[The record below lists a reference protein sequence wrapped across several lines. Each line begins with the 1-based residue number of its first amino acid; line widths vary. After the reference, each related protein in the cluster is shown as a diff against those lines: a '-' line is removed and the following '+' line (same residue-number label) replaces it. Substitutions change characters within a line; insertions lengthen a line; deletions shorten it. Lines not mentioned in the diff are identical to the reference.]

1 MAASGRLPS
10 VAREVLSYGV
20 IGVLSA
26 STDAII
32 FWSLTTRFA
41 LDPQLANAAG
51 VVCGITLSFWLNRAF
66 TFRVRDRAL
75 ARFATFWAVGLGG
88 LALSALILQTGL
100 SLGLPAMRV
109 KLVSIL
115 IVASVQFALNRTIT
129 FRRGPDRS

>member
-1 MAASGRLPS
+1 
-10 VAREVLSYGV
+10 
-20 IGVLSA
+20 
-26 STDAII
+26 
-32 FWSLTTRFA
+32 
-41 LDPQLANAAG
+41 
-51 VVCGITLSFWLNRAF
+51 LSFWLNRAF